1 MSDKENTKEVME
13 AAEEVTEVKEE
24 VEVEATEEAT
34 EEVVEEA
41 TEEASEEAT
50 AQVEEETAEEVAE
63 VKAEET
69 EPAEESA
76 EDEPKKKSK
85 KGLIITIIAL
95 VVVLLGLAGA
105 YLWVTQQY
113 EECFLMGT
121 YVNGTD
127 CSGMTVD
134 EVEALM
140 QKQVDKY
147 VLDVVTRGDKTE
159 QIKGID
165 IGIKYS
171 GYDQLK
177 KEFDKQNAY
186 YWPQALIEDNK
197 IEAEIVYEYDSQ
209 KLDELIAGLE
219 CLKPENQVAP
229 TNATVVCEN
238 ETAVIKE
245 ETYGSQLIAEKVSE
259 AIHAGVT
266 SMSTSVNLDEAGC
279 YVQPK
284 YTKES
289 EEVLAAQKEMN
300 KYLSAKITYSLDGIT
315 MTIDKAQI
323 SKWVY
328 VDENM
333 VTGVSYVW
341 SEEYLNGVLPSKYN
355 TADQPG
361 VLVSPTGKE
370 VAIGKAIKG
379 RRVNVDKECDQLVE
393 DIKAGKTVTREPVL
407 SSRGGDGYVWGTT
420 YIEVDISAQH
430 LWFIK
435 NGSIALET
443 DVITGMYGSHDT
455 PTGVYN
461 ILEKVPGKNLRGRP
475 LPNGKPSYITWVNY
489 WMRVTWSG
497 IGLHDAYWK
506 SAFGGELYKGG
517 GSHGCINMP
526 PAMAKSL
533 YGMISVGTPV
543 IIHY

>member
-1 MSDKENTKEVME
+1 MSDKENTKDVME
-13 AAEEVTEVKEE
+13 VAEEATELKEE
-24 VEVEATEEAT
+24 VAVEATEE
-34 EEVVEEA
+34 V
-41 TEEASEEAT
+41 TEEAAEENT
-50 AQVEEETAEEVAE
+50 EEVAE
-63 VKAEET
+63 ETPEEVTVQT
-69 EPAEESA
+69 EGETSEEVEEAS
-76 EDEPKKKSK
+76 KKKSK
-85 KGLIITIIAL
+85 KGLIITLIAL
-95 VVVLLGLAGA
+95 IVVLLGLAGA
-105 YLWVTQQY
+105 YLWVSKQY

-127 CSGMTVD
+127 CSGMTVED
-134 EVEALM
+134 VEALM

-147 VLDVVTRGDKTE
+147 VLEVVTRGDKTE
-159 QIKGID
+159 QIKGVD
-165 IGIKYS
+165 IGITYS

-177 KEFDKQNAY
+177 KEFEKQNAY

-197 IEAEIVYEYDSQ
+197 IEAEIVYEYDAQ

-229 TNATVVCEN
+229 TNATVICEN
-238 ETAVIKE
+238 ETAIIKE
-245 ETYGSQLIAEKVSE
+245 ETNGSQLIADKVSE
-259 AIHAGVT
+259 TIHAGVT
-266 SMSTSVNLDEAGC
+266 SMNTSVNLEEAGC

-284 YTKES
+284 FTKES
-289 EEVLAAQKEMN
+289 EEVIAAQKEMN

-323 SKWVY
+323 AKWVY

-341 SEEYLNGVLPSKYN
+341 SEEYLNDVLPSKYN

-370 VAIGKAIKG
+370 VAISKAITG

-393 DIKAGKTVTREPVL
+393 DIKAGKTVTREPAL
-407 SSRGGDGYVWGTT
+407 SSRGGDGYVWGST

-430 LWFIK
+430 MWFIK

-455 PTGVYN
+455 PTGVYK

-506 SAFGGELYKGG
+506 SAFGGEYYKGG

-526 PAMAKSL
+526 PEMAKSL